1 MQEKTNI
8 QTKSQN
14 IISSSR
20 AEGNMPVNTEEVMSF
35 CDSILSGALVETRE
49 AGYSFTPH
57 LHRNMEIYHILS
69 GECFMNIQSETLHCV
84 EGDFVMVLPDIVHS
98 FYLGEESGCTFQHV
112 HFNPSMFQN
121 IVLENKGVYPT
132 TLMHAILFSS
142 QLYYRM
148 KTDDIMEQYIQR
160 LIDLYKSAD
169 SLFSSAN
176 INVTLMNLM
185 LYVLDHTGPSNQSEK
200 TQLQNSYVAFALNY
214 IHTNYTSKIKQEDIA
229 QELHISV
236 RYLSKLFKNYMG
248 ITLSN
253 YINTYRVNRSI
264 ELMKDT
270 DYTLTEIAL
279 LVGFKDSQHYS
290 KVFMRMVNETPS
302 HYKKSL
308 VK

>member
-8 QTKSQN
+8 QAKLQN
-14 IISSSR
+14 SNPTSHVES
-20 AEGNMPVNTEEVMSF
+20 NVTVNTEEVMSF

-49 AGYSFTPH
+49 AGYSFAPH
-57 LHRNMEIYHILS
+57 LHANMEIYHILS
-69 GECFMNIQSETLHCV
+69 GECFMNIQSETLHIV
-84 EGDFVMVLPDIVHS
+84 EGDFIMVLPDTVHS
-98 FYLGEESGCTFQHV
+98 FYLSEEVGCTFQHV
-112 HFNPSMFQN
+112 HFDPSMFQN

-148 KTDDIMEQYIQR
+148 KADDVMEQYIQR
-160 LIDLYKSAD
+160 LIDLYKSSD

-185 LYVLDHTGPSNQSEK
+185 LYVLDHSGSGHESEK
-200 TQLQNSYVAFALNY
+200 NQLQNSYVAFALNY

-229 QELHISV
+229 QQLHISV
-236 RYLSKLFKNYMG
+236 RYLSKLFKKYMG

-253 YINTYRVNRSI
+253 YINSYRVNRSI

-270 DYTLTEIAL
+270 EHTLTEIAL
-279 LVGFKDSQHYS
+279 MVGFKDSQHYS
-290 KVFMRMVNETPS
+290 KVFTRIVNETPS
-302 HYKKSL
+302 HYKRFL
-308 VK
+308 L